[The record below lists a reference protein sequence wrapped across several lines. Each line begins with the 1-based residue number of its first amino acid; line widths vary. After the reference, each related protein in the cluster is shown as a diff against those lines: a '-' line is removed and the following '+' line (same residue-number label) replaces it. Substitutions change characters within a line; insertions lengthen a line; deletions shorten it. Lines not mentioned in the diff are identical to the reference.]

1 MQVQL
6 RSKIDLI
13 VTFPADMHKFIVAM
27 KGKTK
32 LSAYLESELK
42 HCEALALRS
51 NPFWVQG
58 VIKLACIV
66 L

>member
-1 MQVQL
+1 M
-6 RSKIDLI
+6 
-13 VTFPADMHKFIVAM
+13 VAM
-27 KGKTK
+27 KEKK

-58 VIKLACIV
+58 VIKLAWIV